1 MIAVEWLSPYAV
13 IRARSNAMILITARG
28 RVHADQRDAALAAA
42 ADMCKAS
49 SAEDGCLE
57 YSYWISG
64 VDSLAL
70 MIFERWDNEEALT
83 SHMSTPHMATF
94 IGAIG
99 GVLDGGMDAVK
110 HQVSSSGPLF

>member
-1 MIAVEWLSPYAV
+1 
-13 IRARSNAMILITARG
+13 MILITARG
-28 RVHADQRDAALAAA
+28 KVKADQRDAALSAA
-42 ADMCKAS
+42 ADMCQAS

-57 YSYWISG
+57 YSFWIAG
-64 VDSLAL
+64 DEPLML

-83 SHMSTPHMATF
+83 AHMSTPHMATF

-99 GVLDGGMDAVK
+99 NVLDGGMDAVK